1 MHMSKNL
8 PFLLESD
15 YGPAGD
21 QGQAIEALSQG
32 VKDKRKH
39 QVLLGITGSGKTFTM
54 ANVIREMQ
62 RPTLVIAHNKTL
74 AAQLFN
80 EFKAF
85 FPHNAVEYF
94 VSYYDY
100 YQPEAYVPHKDLYI
114 EKDTSLND
122 ELDRL
127 RLSATRSLLER
138 RDVIIVSSVSCIYG
152 IGTPEEYG
160 KMLMFLRVGEQF
172 PRGKMVQRLVEL
184 QYERNDMDF
193 HRGKVRVRG
202 DVVDIYL
209 AESESAIRVEL
220 FGDEIERIIKFEPLT
235 GKKRSSHQHYV
246 IYPASHYAT
255 SPDHIPKTV
264 EMIRE
269 ELQNRLS
276 ELHLQDKLVEA
287 HRLKQRTQFDME
299 MIQETGSCSGI
310 ENYSRILQRR
320 PTGSPPATLI
330 DYLPSDSLV
339 FIDESHVTLPQLRAM
354 YLGDHSRKETLVEH
368 GFRLPS
374 ALDNRPLKFPEFQKI
389 PQNLVYVSA
398 TPGDYEL
405 EQAGNRYTELIIR
418 PTGLVDPK
426 IEVRPVLGQVDD
438 ILHEIRLRA
447 ERGERVLITTLTK
460 RMSEDLTEYYL
471 DLDVRVRYM
480 HSDIDVVERTQILHD
495 LRAGEFD
502 VLVGINLLREGLDL
516 PEVSLVGIFDADKEG
531 FLRSTRSLIQTCGRA
546 SRNVNGMV
554 ILYGDTVTE
563 SMQKTIDITKNR
575 RRRQMAFNEEHG
587 IIPRTIQRQIAP
599 SLAPVE
605 LEEDLE
611 IAEEAVPYQ
620 NLEKL
625 ENELQELEEAMHR
638 AAEALEF
645 EEAAGYRDRIALLRS
660 KLETVN

>member
-1 MHMSKNL
+1 MSKDL

-276 ELHLQDKLVEA
+276 ELHLHDKLVEA

-405 EQAGNRYTELIIR
+405 EQAGNRCTELIIR

-554 ILYGDTVTE
+554 ILYADTVTE

>member
-1 MHMSKNL
+1 MHMSKDL

-32 VKDKRKH
+32 VTDKRKH

-80 EFKAF
+80 EFKTF

-152 IGTPEEYG
+152 IGAPEEYG

-269 ELQNRLS
+269 ELLNRLS
-276 ELHLQDKLVEA
+276 DLHLQDKLVEA

-405 EQAGNRYTELIIR
+405 EQAGNRCTELIIR

-426 IEVRPVLGQVDD
+426 IKVRPVLGQVDD
-438 ILHEIRLRA
+438 MLHEIRLRA

-554 ILYGDTVTE
+554 ILYADTVTE
-563 SMQKTIDITKNR
+563 SMQKTIDITENR

-611 IAEEAVPYQ
+611 IAEEAVTYQ